1 MDADVSADRSY
12 IAGMRHGFRLETA
25 DQLAEAIEARRPK
38 RADIEHFTR
47 KADDR
52 AAEMADW
59 RFCPS
64 THCERRQECCS
75 PHECAA
81 KRIAARSLPRP
92 APRIAAVVLGAAVW
106 ALIVLAASAA
116 HAHLTPALI
125 AEWGPDIMNDPAKRG
140 WFRGVHSPH
149 GVPCCDV
156 ADGHRTSYDIR
167 SDGYWVPID
176 GEWRKVPDDSI
187 VYNAGNPVGEAVVWW
202 VKQGENTYYI
212 RCFVPGGGV

>member
-1 MDADVSADRSY
+1 MKNTVLKRALAHDGGHCSSGIRRFHHSLDAHAMRMNWTDRNWKADMDADVSADRSY

-81 KRIAARSLPRP
+81 KRI
-92 APRIAAVVLGAAVW
+92 
-106 ALIVLAASAA
+106 
-116 HAHLTPALI
+116 
-125 AEWGPDIMNDPAKRG
+125 
-140 WFRGVHSPH
+140 
-149 GVPCCDV
+149 
-156 ADGHRTSYDIR
+156 
-167 SDGYWVPID
+167 
-176 GEWRKVPDDSI
+176 
-187 VYNAGNPVGEAVVWW
+187 
-202 VKQGENTYYI
+202 
-212 RCFVPGGGV
+212 